1 MLATDHWRT
10 VKSFRWIKPAYSPT
24 PVQLFEKFCDNLT
37 GPCGP
42 IMSCLS
48 SLNENHEDFL
58 LNVRPLYS
66 RLCNFEVMEALKNVK
81 DTKKKFG
88 LRNLATITYETLQ
101 YLEESPC
108 KYQSNKSIIDFLK
121 EMEHYKLKANEC
133 LMMINDPPTSALHIQ
148 LLIED
153 SEERLTEEQVN
164 EILQTSRKH
173 FPGPP
178 PENN

>member
-1 MLATDHWRT
+1 ME
-10 VKSFRWIKPAYSPT
+10 I
-24 PVQLFEKFCDNLT
+24 
-37 GPCGP
+37 
-42 IMSCLS
+42 
-48 SLNENHEDFL
+48 
-58 LNVRPLYS
+58 VRPLYS
-66 RLCNFEVMEALKNVK
+66 PLCNLEVMEALKNIK

-108 KYQSNKSIIDFLK
+108 KYQNSKNIIEFLE
-121 EMEHYKLKANEC
+121 EMEFYKLMPKEC

-164 EILQTSRKH
+164 EILQISRKH